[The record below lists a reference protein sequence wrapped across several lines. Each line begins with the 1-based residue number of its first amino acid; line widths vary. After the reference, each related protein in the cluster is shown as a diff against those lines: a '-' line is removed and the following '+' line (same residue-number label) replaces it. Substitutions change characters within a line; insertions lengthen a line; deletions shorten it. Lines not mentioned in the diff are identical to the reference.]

1 MRSFSRKK
9 FNSNFIVA
17 KIGGGENRDFIE
29 LAPSAT
35 PSISKI
41 HLTKSRMQTKMTA
54 PRNIEGVDC
63 NPRSKGDDTP
73 IIKSVFLCLPFLA
86 QSNFGFCN
94 SIMTVLFGKPLR
106 LVAPLRDIADPS
118 NTVTR
123 YSAKFSD
130 GFTTLSKGIT
140 A

>member
-1 MRSFSRKK
+1 MLNKP
-9 FNSNFIVA
+9 
-17 KIGGGENRDFIE
+17 RDFIQFSSSR
-29 LAPSAT
+29 SA
-35 PSISKI
+35 SISKMN
-41 HLTKSRMQTKMTA
+41 LTQTPMQTKMTA

-73 IIKSVFLCLPFLA
+73 IIKSVFLCLPF
-86 QSNFGFCN
+86 FGFLKFREAN
-94 SIMTVLFGKPLR
+94 IIMTVLFGKPLR
-106 LVAPLRDIADPS
+106 LVAPLRDIADPF

-123 YSAKFSD
+123 YSAKSSD